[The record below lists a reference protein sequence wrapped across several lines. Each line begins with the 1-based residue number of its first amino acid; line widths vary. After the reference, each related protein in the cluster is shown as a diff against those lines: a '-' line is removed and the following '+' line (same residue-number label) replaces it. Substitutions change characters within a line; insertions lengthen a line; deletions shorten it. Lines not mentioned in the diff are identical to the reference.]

1 MNSILN
7 KINNQTTFSNG
18 YTASVSYYPD
28 SDEHEVAVIVDGKL
42 VYDTPV
48 TNDVVR
54 CSSAYDAFDI
64 VGEIMN
70 LPNIGGGPSKMVRE

>member
-1 MNSILN
+1 MNSVLN
-7 KINNQTTFSNG
+7 KINNKSTFSNG

-28 SDEHEVAVIVDGKL
+28 TDEHEVAVLVGGRL

-54 CSSAYDAFDI
+54 CKTAWEAFDI
-64 VGEIMN
+64 VGEIMS
-70 LPNIGGGPSKMVRE
+70 LPQVSS